1 MNQFPR
7 SKEEMLRLV
16 EGTPFEEVA
25 KDEDR
30 LREIVYDAMK
40 ASDDPMTREI
50 GEGLASGAVT
60 PMELASIPAYRDFL
74 DQNIQAMEE
83 FDGEALVEQ
92 LAAAKAEAERAKV
105 EEATRRET
113 GDDDDL
119 WGGLPE
125 TKW

>member
-1 MNQFPR
+1 VSQFPR

-30 LREIVYDAMK
+30 LREIVYDAMRT
-40 ASDDPMTREI
+40 SDDPMTREI

-60 PMELASIPAYRDFL
+60 PMELASIGAYRDFL
-74 DQNIQAMEE
+74 DQKIQSMEA

-92 LAAAKAEAERAKV
+92 LEAAKAEAERAKA
-105 EEATRRET
+105 EEAARRQVD
-113 GDDDDL
+113 DDDDL